1 MIEDPRDMC
10 IRLLKRMQVDLAV
23 LAASMRTEHAPIEKE
38 EKCNL
43 QTAVVG
49 TAMPSL
55 AAAPSSQPSPMEAIV
70 SCHHLSSM
78 RPRQHEFK
86 KRNSGRSSGCRASH
100 GARRGAR
107 LRTAAPASSGTTF
120 TEARRPGDP
129 CWQEQGPFSSS
140 PRPCSWL
147 WRWRRRCWGHRR
159 RRRRFRLPQRRGL
172 VFFLGSERQGGRRIG
187 AGSWQRGAHN
197 SAIRARGSWGSAAWP
212 LILGG
217 RRARRHGRRR
227 SNCAA
232 HERRKRGSNYRRRCI
247 QWIRFHVLVGSAD
260 QSSHLGGSWAS
271 GLVHKLQH
279 KGLQLCLGP

>member
-23 LAASMRTEHAPIEKE
+23 LAASMRTGHAPIEKE

-78 RPRQHEFK
+78 RPRQHVFK

-107 LRTAAPASSGTTF
+107 PRAAAPASSGTTF
-120 TEARRPGDP
+120 PEARRPGDP
-129 CWQEQGPFSSS
+129 CWQEQGPFSGS

-159 RRRRFRLPQRRGL
+159 RRRRFRLPRRRGL
-172 VFFLGSERQGGRRIG
+172 VFLGSGGKGGALWRGLRRR
-187 AGSWQRGAHN
+187 ANKR
-197 SAIRARGSWGSAAWP
+197 IRAVQLGSLAWP

-217 RRARRHGRRR
+217 RRGRGRTR
-227 SNCAA
+227 SSSQPAA
-232 HERRKRGSNYRRRCI
+232 SGSNYRRRCI

-260 QSSHLGGSWAS
+260 RASHLGGSWTS